1 VHCSPTSPLLW
12 PTRASGCADVD
23 VDLSEPL
30 AVFIAPRRML
40 ARLLRDSRTRIAIV
54 VLAIVA
60 LSAVFAP
67 LLAPYDPTAQLD
79 IVRLQSQP
87 PSLAHPLGTDPYS
100 RDVLSRLLYGSRI
113 SLAVGLGAVLL
124 AMSFGIAVGA
134 VAGFIGGAVAAVL
147 MRFVAA
153 ALSIPRLLVLI
164 MVASLWGSLG
174 LVPLTLLMAGTGWFA
189 VSRLVRAETLALR
202 EREFIVAARALGAS
216 PLRILVRH
224 VLPNVAAPALVAA
237 TLGIANVILLE
248 AGLSY
253 LGIGVRPPTASWGA
267 IIQDGAE
274 RVSDLW
280 WLTLFPGLAILVT
293 VFACNALGDALR
305 DAFDPRQL
313 PRGTDSNFLKEA

>member
-1 VHCSPTSPLLW
+1 M
-12 PTRASGCADVD
+12 D

-54 VLAIVA
+54 VLLIVA

-134 VAGFIGGAVAAVL
+134 VAGFIGGAVDAVL
-147 MRFVAA
+147 MRFVDA

>member
-1 VHCSPTSPLLW
+1 VSTTQRLVP
-12 PTRASGCADVD
+12 
-23 VDLSEPL
+23 
-30 AVFIAPRRML
+30 IAGSRPVST
-40 ARLLRDSRTRIAIV
+40 RLLRDSRTRIAVV
-54 VLAIVA
+54 VLLLVA

-67 LLAPYDPTAQLD
+67 LLAPYDPGAQLD
-79 IVRLQSQP
+79 IVRLPSQP
-87 PSLAHPLGTDPYS
+87 PSMAHPFGTDPYS
-100 RDVLSRLLYGSRI
+100 RDVLSRLLYGSRV
-113 SLAVGLGAVLL
+113 SLAVGLGAVVL

-134 VAGFIGGAVAAVL
+134 VAGFVGGAIDAVL
-147 MRFVAA
+147 MRFVDA

-174 LVPLTLLMAGTGWFA
+174 LVPLTLLMAGTGWFG

-202 EREFIVAARALGAS
+202 EREFILAARALGAS
-216 PLRILVRH
+216 PARILVRH

-274 RVSDLW
+274 RVADLW

-313 PRGTDSNFLKEA
+313 PRGTDPTFAAEA

>member
-1 VHCSPTSPLLW
+1 MRTFAEVTALVGS
-12 PTRASGCADVD
+12 
-23 VDLSEPL
+23 
-30 AVFIAPRRML
+30 RRTL
-40 ARLLRDSRTRIAIV
+40 ARLLRDSRTRIAIA
-54 VLAIVA
+54 VLLIVA

-79 IVRLQSQP
+79 IVRLPSQP
-87 PSLAHPLGTDPYS
+87 PSVAHPLGTDPFS

-124 AMSFGIAVGA
+124 AMSFGIIVGA
-134 VAGFIGGAVAAVL
+134 VAGFVGGAVDAVL
-147 MRFVAA
+147 MRFVDA

-164 MVASLWGSLG
+164 LVASLWGSLG
-174 LVPLTLLMAGTGWFA
+174 LLPLTLLMAGTGWFA

-216 PLRILVRH
+216 PARILVRH

-313 PRGTDSNFLKEA
+313 PRGTDATFVKDA

>member
-1 VHCSPTSPLLW
+1 
-12 PTRASGCADVD
+12 VD
-23 VDLSEPL
+23 RSEPAL
-30 AVFIAPRRML
+30 SIAGPRRLL
-40 ARLLRDSRTRIAIV
+40 ARLLRDSRTRISVV
-54 VLAIVA
+54 VLLIVA

-67 LLAPYDPTAQLD
+67 LLAPYDPTTQLD
-79 IVRLQSQP
+79 IVRLASQP
-87 PSLAHPLGTDPYS
+87 PSMAHPLGTDPFS

-134 VAGFIGGAVAAVL
+134 VAGFVGGATDAVL
-147 MRFVAA
+147 MRFVDA

-164 MVASLWGSLG
+164 LVASLWGSLG
-174 LVPLTLLMAGTGWFA
+174 LLPLTLLMAGTGWFA
-189 VSRLVRAETLALR
+189 VSRLVRAEALALR
-202 EREFIVAARALGAS
+202 EREFILAARALGAS
-216 PLRILVRH
+216 PARILVRH

-313 PRGTDSNFLKEA
+313 PRGTDPTFASEA